1 MSKFQVLYQT
11 TNTILKVNA
20 DTNDKFIVRAGAMVA
35 MDDVFD
41 MKLKSG
47 GVKKAIGEC
56 LQDKVHSFKNTLL
69 IHRGNYYFHQHFW
82 EIFNY
87 LKWMVVEIIG

>member
-20 DTNDKFIVRAGAMVA
+20 DTNDKFIVRAGAMVS

-47 GVKKAIGEC
+47 GVKKAIGRMFAGQSTF
-56 LQDKVHSFKNTLL
+56 LQ
-69 IHRGNYYFHQHFW
+69 
-82 EIFNY
+82 E
-87 LKWMVVEIIG
+87 

>member
-35 MDDVFD
+35 TVSYTHLYDN
-41 MKLKSG
+41 S
-47 GVKKAIGEC
+47 
-56 LQDKVHSFKNTLL
+56 
-69 IHRGNYYFHQHFW
+69 
-82 EIFNY
+82 
-87 LKWMVVEIIG
+87 